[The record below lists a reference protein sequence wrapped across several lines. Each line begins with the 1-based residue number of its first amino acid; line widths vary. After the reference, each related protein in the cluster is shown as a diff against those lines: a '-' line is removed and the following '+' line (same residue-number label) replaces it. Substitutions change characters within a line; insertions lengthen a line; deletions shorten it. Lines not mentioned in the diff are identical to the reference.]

1 MARPQSVNDEE
12 LLGRLAAV
20 FRARGFSGASLA
32 ELSAA
37 SGLKRA
43 SLYHRFPGGKE
54 QMAREVLAAAADWL
68 EREVIAPLTGDAP
81 PAARLEAVGSAL
93 DGFYDGGAQA
103 CLLNM
108 LSSAR
113 VEDGPFSA
121 EIGAMFARLID
132 ALARLGEDAGLGADV
147 ARERAER
154 AVMLI
159 QGALVLARGCGDRA
173 PFRRM
178 LGALPETLLGPA
190 AAAGAEPLAPGR
202 AGP

>member
-1 MARPQSVNDEE
+1 MARPQSVNDED
-12 LLGRLAAV
+12 LLDRLAAV
-20 FRARGFSGASLA
+20 FRARGFTGASLA
-32 ELSAA
+32 
-37 SGLKRA
+37 
-43 SLYHRFPGGKE
+43 
-54 QMAREVLAAAADWL
+54 LAAAADWL
-68 EREVIAPLTGDAP
+68 EREVITPLTGSAS

-113 VEDGPFSA
+113 VENGPFSA
-121 EIGAMFARLID
+121 DIGGMFARLIE
-132 ALARLGEDAGLGADV
+132 ALARLGEDAGLGSEE
-147 ARERAER
+147 ARCRAER

-178 LGALPETLLGPA
+178 LAALPEVILGTDALPPSEA
-190 AAAGAEPLAPGR
+190 LAPGR
-202 AGP
+202 AGA

>member
-1 MARPQSVNDEE
+1 MARPQSVNDAE
-12 LLGRLAAV
+12 LLDRLAAV

-68 EREVIAPLTGDAP
+68 EREVIAPLTADAP
-81 PAARLEAVGSAL
+81 PEERLGAVGAAL
-93 DGFYDGGAQA
+93 DSFYDGGAQA

-121 EIGAMFARLID
+121 AIGGMFARLIA
-132 ALARLGEDAGLGADV
+132 ALARLAEDAGLGPDV

-159 QGALVLARGCGDRA
+159 QGALVLARGSGERA

-178 LGALPETLLGPA
+178 LAALPEALLGPLA
-190 AAAGAEPLAPGR
+190 RPEPAPLAPGR
-202 AGP
+202 GGA